1 MKCYHICHENVAKY
15 LRAKRQSNRQ
25 KQKYWDYF
33 QLKRN
38 NMLVKKNVLNDQM
51 KKVHTLKVPRTE
63 ERFKEQY
70 IKV

>member
-1 MKCYHICHENVAKY
+1 
-15 LRAKRQSNRQ
+15 
-25 KQKYWDYF
+25 
-33 QLKRN
+33 
-38 NMLVKKNVLNDQM
+38 MLVKKNVLNDQM

>member
-1 MKCYHICHENVAKY
+1 MKCYHICYENVAKY